1 MQFAIV
7 ARTIFF
13 QRAEVVENFT
23 IEISQRQETGKGEC
37 SRLRRNGFI
46 PGVAYHRGTDSIAV
60 AVPQRDFLTMA
71 QKARLTQVF
80 TFKSDTKDLDGKLA
94 LVKDIQ
100 RDHVKGTVLHVDFVT
115 LKAGEEI
122 HVDVPLKLIGEA
134 PGVKTEGGILTFVT
148 HKVSVTCLPKDIP
161 TICEV
166 DISGLALGE
175 SIHAKDLKF
184 SAGVTLRDDLEE
196 TIVSV
201 VGSRGSVAKAAATEE
216 SSEPGASD
224 SATKAE

>member
-1 MQFAIV
+1 M
-7 ARTIFF
+7 
-13 QRAEVVENFT
+13 ENFT

-60 AVPQRDFLTMA
+60 AVPQKDFVTMA

-80 TFKSDTKDLDGKLA
+80 TFKSDAKDLDGKLA

-100 RDHVKGTVLHVDFVT
+100 RDYVKGTVLHVDFIT

-122 HVDVPLKLIGEA
+122 QVDVPLKLVGEA

-148 HKVSVTCLPKDIP
+148 HKVSVICLPKDIP
-161 TICEV
+161 TLCEV
-166 DISGLALGE
+166 DISGLGLGE
-175 SIHAKDLKF
+175 SIHARDLKF
-184 SAGVTLRDDLEE
+184 NAGVALRDDPEE

-216 SSEPGASD
+216 AAEPGASD